1 MQRAAAFKHCL
12 RCLSQHGG
20 VQHFPHKESA
30 PNMRPRAVGL
40 ALQSSNQN
48 QQQLLLIWLHSC
60 RASQLGQ
67 KHRSESVKDLPLSLP
82 LRVTLWNKIFFIS
95 SAKRGKRQFFQ
106 GMKVIEISGTAT
118 RCPCFLMSAAERGM
132 RRVLQA
138 GPGVGAQTMQKS

>member
-1 MQRAAAFKHCL
+1 MPQSAWRGAT
-12 RCLSQHGG
+12 
-20 VQHFPHKESA
+20 FPPQGISTRFGA
-30 PNMRPRAVGL
+30 
-40 ALQSSNQN
+40 QSSNQN
-48 QQQLLLIWLHSC
+48 QQQLHLIWLHSC

-67 KHRSESVKDLPLSLP
+67 KRCSESVKDLPLSLP

-95 SAKRGKRQFFQ
+95 SAKRGKRQIFQ

-118 RCPCFLMSAAERGM
+118 RCPCFLMSAAEQGM